1 MKIKNNF
8 IRFGLV
14 VWVAVF
20 IFIITTVQ
28 FALSE
33 PTTKGSDTH
42 SWRVVCGTEGGLAYG
57 ISGGL
62 SKFIRSRVSNVQL
75 LPEPGGTVAGCRL
88 VSRGEVTATY
98 GNPLLLK
105 QAHKNTGPFK
115 EKPLGTRKPLQ
126 TIYFYPVTMF
136 IVTKADS
143 GINSLSDLE
152 GKKISLGVPAVGLT
166 SASVELFK
174 DLGLWEKVNNKWI
187 SLGDLADSLKGG
199 VVDAVLGWNVGDFA
213 AGGAVKKMDLYA
225 KCRVLT
231 MSNEQ
236 MQMVNK
242 SAGLAFRYTPTKS
255 AFSQDIGT
263 EKIPGWA
270 LWYGFHWASDADE
283 EAVYRVVKALFE
295 DRSELSK
302 ISKAFNLFASDPK
315 EVTVSAISAAPDI
328 PVHPGAAKY
337 YKEIGIW
344 RNNWVNGQT
353 KTK

>member
-1 MKIKNNF
+1 MKTKSNF
-8 IRFGLV
+8 IRFAFV
-14 VWVAVF
+14 VGVTLY
-20 IFIITTVQ
+20 IITITAVQ
-28 FALSE
+28 FARSQ
-33 PTTKGSDTH
+33 PSTKGSYVH

-62 SKFIRSRVSNVQL
+62 SKFIRSRVSNVHL

-88 VSRGEVTATY
+88 ISRGEITATY

-105 QAHKNTGPFK
+105 QAHKSTGPFK
-115 EKPLGTRKPLQ
+115 EKPLGKIKPLQ

-143 GINSLSDLE
+143 GINSLNDLE
-152 GKKISLGVPAVGLT
+152 GKRISLGVPAVGLT

-174 DLGLWEKVNNKWI
+174 DLGLWGKVNNRWI

-213 AGGAVKKMDLYA
+213 AGPAVKKMDLYV
-225 KCRVLT
+225 KCRVPT
-231 MSNEQ
+231 MSHEQ

-255 AFSQDIGT
+255 AFSQDIGM

-302 ISKAFNLFASDPK
+302 ISKAFNLFASDPN
-315 EVTVSAISAAPDI
+315 EVIVSAISAAPDV

-344 RNNWVNGQT
+344 KNNWVDGQT
-353 KTK
+353 ETK